1 MTAPQ
6 QSMPNVP
13 LVSQP
18 VFLVDVNGN
27 PIGGTI
33 SGSIVAN
40 AGTNLNTSALALESG
55 GNLAAAR
62 ADLDTM
68 VAHLGP
74 LHNATQVANTAG
86 AVVVKGSSG
95 YLWSATV
102 TTLGTAQLDIYDNAT
117 TGSGTKLLSIPASAP
132 VGSIYNFTNGS
143 FAANGITSNGVLNC
157 PAVTFQY
164 S

>member
-1 MTAPQ
+1 MAIPQ
-6 QSMPNVP
+6 QSVP
-13 LVSQP
+13 SSPLMSQP
-18 VFLVDVNGN
+18 VFPVDTSGN
-27 PIGGTI
+27 PL
-33 SGSIVAN
+33 VPAQ
-40 AGTNLNTSALALESG
+40 ES
-55 GNLAAAR
+55 GNLASIKT
-62 ADLDTM
+62 DLDTM

-74 LHNATQVANTAG
+74 LHNATQAGNTAG

-132 VGSIYNFTNGS
+132 VGSIYNFINGS